1 MSLTFREALTMI
13 HGMFFGGGLLLAFT
27 GGLALL
33 YHLQADLLTAAG
45 IRRHLLWLKL
55 ATLVMAG
62 LAWAA
67 VLIGTYII
75 YPWYYIGPRSFLTG
89 EASLALWDAFGMVW
103 KQHIAW
109 FAPLLD
115 TAVAFV
121 VWRYGAHLARDSR
134 LRWALIIL
142 FAFAF
147 AAASIAGLMG
157 ALITKTAPVS

>member
-1 MSLTFREALTMI
+1 MSLTFRETLTLI
-13 HGMFFGGGLLLAFT
+13 HGMFFGGGFLLTFT

-33 YHLQADLLTAAG
+33 YHLQTDLLTAAG
-45 IRRHLLWLKL
+45 TRRQLFWLKL

-67 VLIGTYII
+67 VLFGTYII
-75 YPWYYIGPRSFLTG
+75 YPWYYTGPRSFLIG
-89 EASLALWDAFGMVW
+89 ESSTALWDAFGMAW

-109 FAPLLD
+109 FAPLLT

-121 VWRYGAHLARDSR
+121 VWRYGAHLAADSR
-134 LRWALIIL
+134 LRWSLIVL
-142 FAFAF
+142 FALAF

-157 ALITKTAPVS
+157 ALVTKTAPVS